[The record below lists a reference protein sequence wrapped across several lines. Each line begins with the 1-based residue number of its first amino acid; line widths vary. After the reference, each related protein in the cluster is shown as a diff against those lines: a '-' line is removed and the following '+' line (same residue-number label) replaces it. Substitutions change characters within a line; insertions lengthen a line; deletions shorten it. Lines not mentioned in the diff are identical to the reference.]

1 MKNHYSKMRARHQ
14 EEFNAFPMFFAF
26 DEQQFSEG
34 MRRLG
39 LRPSD
44 MNQVYTIAGT
54 GGFYRKCDAPKL
66 HEIFARHRRELRDA
80 IATDKTG
87 EGFIYDMFVCELKN
101 HEFAYTGNVQETL
114 DALGITADFM
124 DDMPQLRL
132 GLSEACKKV
141 LQRDF
146 IK

>member
-1 MKNHYSKMRARHQ
+1 MENYYRRMRARHQ

-54 GGFYRKCDAPKL
+54 GGFYRKNDAPKL
-66 HEIFARHRRELRDA
+66 HEMFARHRRELWDT
-80 IATDKTG
+80 IAADKTG
-87 EGFIYDMFVCELKN
+87 KEFIYDMFVCELKD
-101 HEFAYTGNVQETL
+101 HEFAYTRNAQETL
-114 DALGITADFM
+114 DALGITAELM

-132 GLSEACKKV
+132 GLSAACKEV
-141 LQRDF
+141 LQRDCF
-146 IK
+146 K